1 MWVVD
6 TNILL
11 YAADRSSPFH
21 EVCRSRLERW
31 RAGPAPMFLTW
42 GICYEFLRVATHPKV
57 FPRPW
62 SMPDAL
68 GFVGA
73 LQRSRGV
80 QMLTPTDRHAA
91 VLAQTVAEMPALQG
105 NDAHDLHTAVLMREH
120 GISRICTRD
129 AGFRRFA
136 FLTPFDPTM
145 EVTDGR

>member
-1 MWVVD
+1 V
-6 TNILL
+6 
-11 YAADRSSPFH
+11 
-21 EVCRSRLERW
+21 
-31 RAGPAPMFLTW
+31 FLTW
-42 GICYEFLRVATHPKV
+42 GVCYEFLRVATHPKV

-62 SMPDAL
+62 SMPAAL
-68 GFVGA
+68 EFVGT

-80 QMLTPTDRHAA
+80 QMLTPTERHAA

-136 FLTPFDPTM
+136 FLTPFDPMM